1 MSESQT
7 SSNPNTKSNIP
18 TSPHTT
24 LPAAAAAAV
33 TAPNPPSS
41 FSFFSFGGLFGKNQP
56 SVPVPPPGSGIHAPP
71 TPPLTEGSSETSV
84 QDHFNPK
91 FFAQHSRSASISSA
105 SPSSSSIIPAA
116 AALRRRWST
125 TSAEAPI
132 TADEAMNLS
141 RATSRGSKSRAGGS
155 TSSGGVNSNN
165 NNNINDNNL
174 SKSSISGHSKGKPSL
189 SRIESAEHLFTPT
202 SPTMAGAS
210 KTSSAIGTN
219 DGIQGQS
226 AEPSTSPLL
235 AGRNNS
241 IRRQARRN
249 SGAKYQGIGLV
260 AAYSGGPSAF

>member
-1 MSESQT
+1 MSESPT

-18 TSPHTT
+18 ASPHTT
-24 LPAAAAAAV
+24 LPAA
-33 TAPNPPSS
+33 APNPPSS

-56 SVPVPPPGSGIHAPP
+56 SVPVPPPGSGIHPPP

-155 TSSGGVNSNN
+155 TSSGGVHSNN
-165 NNNINDNNL
+165 NDNNIHDNNL

-189 SRIESAEHLFTPT
+189 SRIESAEPLFTPI
-202 SPTMAGAS
+202 SPTMAGAT
-210 KTSSAIGTN
+210 KTSSAIVTN

-226 AEPSTSPLL
+226 AELSTSPLL